1 MADLHERGSC
11 DQDREQEEDTPEY
24 LKEVT
29 DLRFLNISIKA
40 YEKKSSSSGFSKE
53 EYYAYRIV
61 SM

>member
-1 MADLHERGSC
+1 MDEIGESERERSSSDVASEC
-11 DQDREQEEDTPEY
+11 LEY

-29 DLRFLNISIKA
+29 DVKFQNISIKG
-40 YEKKSSSSGFSKE
+40 YEKKSSGGFTKD

>member
-1 MADLHERGSC
+1 MAEEEGVASGKK
-11 DQDREQEEDTPEY
+11 QEETPEY

-29 DLRFLNISIKA
+29 DVKFLNISLKG
-40 YEKKSSSSGFSKE
+40 YEKKIVSSGFTKD